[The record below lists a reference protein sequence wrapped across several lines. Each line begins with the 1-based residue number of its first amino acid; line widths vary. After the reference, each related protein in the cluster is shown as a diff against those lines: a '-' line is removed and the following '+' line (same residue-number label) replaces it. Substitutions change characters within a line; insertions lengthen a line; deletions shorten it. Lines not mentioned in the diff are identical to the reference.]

1 MSETINPITGLPVG
15 GQPTT
20 STTTGVETPINPITG
35 KALQA
40 PIPQINLG
48 NPGYDQSMLF
58 RKDYQGTRDLDK
70 FAKYNVPR
78 GQLLDWEEIRAR
90 NQSTADQWGNGL
102 AKAAVTTIGAVAE
115 NTLGVMF
122 GLGEVFSGGAYY
134 DNFVGR
140 TVDKTNEWMRE
151 NMPNYL
157 TREEQNMSGF
167 RRLGT
172 ANFWADTFA
181 NGVGY
186 SLGSIATMY
195 LTGGVGALGMVD
207 KGVKALVGANKLKAL
222 SKAVTAVT
230 NGTKL
235 ANTLKA
241 MKGGAGAY
249 KTFLTSVDG
258 ALMMSMA
265 EASVEARETQKTT
278 FDDLT
283 QAYIERTDGV
293 DNLSQIPADV
303 LKDIEDTSY
312 AAGNTNFISQLPVLA
327 GTNFIMF
334 GKQMMGFNTAA
345 KVNTDVIFD
354 AASKKAVSKFAND
367 GFWKTTLRQ
376 ATDMGRA
383 GITETF
389 QEGFQ
394 FASSTF
400 SSTYHSDRYKNG
412 GYGDMIKA
420 LNKGFSETFGSREGQ
435 ESMLVGFLV
444 GALMRGGGMAMSK
457 EYSNRKQ
464 MAQTIAD
471 IRNGGFL
478 DNAKNSLLNIQAQTE
493 VAKKMHKA
501 LQDGDKKLFKDLQF
515 QLIQFNALHAMET
528 GTFDVFMEQ
537 LENTKQL
544 SDADFAKRFG
554 YTDENGNPLQ
564 ELTDSKGKTIDSTG
578 MIKDKNQI
586 VDSLKSKINGFKT
599 MYDNVS
605 NSMPIQEPSR
615 GLPRLLKDEA
625 TRNAE
630 QNVYDNQL
638 ALRRELILRGSSIK
652 DKTDR
657 LGKIQKQMQA
667 VIDNSLA
674 GNNKMMEGSL
684 DMNQILSEFSLY
696 KTDPGTAEEGYDAN
710 KARTE
715 MVDKLNKAIKELNN
729 IDPIAAMQLR
739 ELAVDYSNISQDVT
753 RAVDVYNKL
762 SSSEAAQEQF
772 QQERQAQEEIIK
784 NQERQKEFKE
794 GTEKAK
800 TTKELDELFK
810 DASKEDKALAQKKYD
825 ELEKQEQDAFKKYVK
840 IDGNTVQEK
849 LDNLK
854 EISKKDLAPTVRA
867 GLNLAIEH
875 YESTKRKEENGEL
888 EVLPEENKND
898 TVTDKKKGEVEEVF
912 KAENTGK
919 FEAVN
924 GGRTIYYDG
933 QQVFIREANPVDAI
947 AFDKNGKPISVTFV
961 DENGNTRKEIKV
973 DTVEPM
979 AFAIL
984 GAYAE
989 KMAKQQDITDP
1000 NEIEKEKEAIVFART
1015 KAAYKG
1021 KYGALDTQSLQEKV
1035 YELDKLLET
1044 VNESI
1049 DKLTQNVASS
1059 SATSQQ
1065 VQLELFTEG
1074 DVAGLK
1080 KEAKKIRTQI
1090 TKIKNVLGAR
1100 GESIGLTS
1108 DQLSNLE
1115 SKVLQEVSKLTGEV
1129 TLSENN
1135 IVELQE
1141 KIEETNK
1148 LVEKYQQEG
1157 DTDALTA
1164 ANNDLKNYQD
1174 KLAAEQR
1181 SIERNNAFIHL
1192 ERKQLKRIED
1202 GKNKGST
1209 DSTGQPAPSTT
1220 ATTEEQVNAGK
1231 NQNIDNRAQE
1241 EGDAQVTPRFSD
1253 SQVPVKREYFTVT
1266 TSDGDVNKF
1275 RVTTRLDGSRNWEIL
1290 DGDRYVPFNNGKIA
1304 DKSVIEKDNLSTRQ
1318 ELDVFEEVGDVVTT
1332 DQTEGP
1338 DAIMNPKMKADLSK
1352 DQFNR
1357 VYGSQEVNENTNI
1370 NDDAVSAQ
1378 LEDNAATQESAGP
1391 AEQLVPP
1398 QSVEGPTFGEA
1409 LQEAVNRGE
1418 AAEPPQENGEELSL
1432 KMAGSA
1438 NVIVDQVANRTRIQV
1453 NESGV
1458 PLEPIVDELIDV
1470 QAKNNLQP
1478 GDVLT
1483 VQIVEQEGFADTENL
1498 PLYLI
1503 NSEGKY
1509 VGKLA
1514 AARGANAEAKLKDR
1528 QDIINKLRA
1537 GQEVQLGVKRVYA
1550 PNYNNAR
1557 TEAGAPFFSNPQS
1570 VFGGNPELVFQ
1581 TVTNGVRQL
1590 VTTEQGQPTSLA
1602 NEVEGNV
1609 NRRGL
1614 NSGQVGFL
1622 IPSNQVPGGQP
1633 TFSTASTANL
1643 TPQAQQRTLDALR
1656 AGDFDT
1662 AKKIVANSTTRDLAE
1677 RKDDFRKSEFLEF
1690 GEFSDGQPY
1699 LVYRDNNLG
1708 ETVRMYGSQ
1717 VQNALSGKPFS
1728 GQFVTLN
1735 SDGRYIEK
1743 AADKSKFDKLKSD
1756 FVTNFE
1762 NFLKDKKYNID
1773 KNEATTPG
1781 QYTSPVTN
1789 VSYPSYKDYLFSP
1802 QETGGRLG
1810 ILRTDL
1816 VRTRDGSLFH
1826 NPIIELTRGNIL
1838 GGTIQEAAQ
1847 NTKFAKGG
1855 TISLPQAGDQVIGD
1869 EIENPFF
1876 GDNRLDNDCNL

>member
-40 PIPQINLG
+40 PTPQINLG
-48 NPGYDQSMLF
+48 NPGYDQGLLF
-58 RKDYQGTRDLDK
+58 RTDYLGTRDLDK

-102 AKAAVTTIGAVAE
+102 AKAGVTTLGAVAE

-134 DNFVGR
+134 DNFIGR
-140 TVDKTNEWMRE
+140 TVDKTNDWMRE

-181 NGVGY
+181 NGIGY

-195 LTGGVGALGMVD
+195 LTGGLGAVGIAD
-207 KGVKALVGANKLKAL
+207 KGIRALAGANKLKSL
-222 SKAVTAVT
+222 NRAVTAVT

-235 ANTLKA
+235 ANNLKG
-241 MKGGAGAY
+241 MKGTAGAY
-249 KTFLTSVDG
+249 KTFLSSVDG

-265 EASVEARETQKTT
+265 EASVEARETQRST

-283 QAYIERTDGV
+283 KAYIERTDGV

-334 GKQMMGFNTAA
+334 GKQMMGFNTAT

-367 GFWKTTLRQ
+367 GFWKGTLRK

-383 GITETF
+383 GITEAF

-457 EYSNRKQ
+457 EYSNRKH

-471 IRNGGFL
+471 VRNGGFL
-478 DNAKNSLLNIQAQTE
+478 DNAKNSLLNIQAQTD
-493 VAKKMHKA
+493 VVKRMHKA

-515 QLIQFNALHAMET
+515 QLIQFNALHALET

-544 SDADFAKRFG
+544 SDLDFAKRFG

-605 NSMPIQEPSR
+605 NSMPIQEPAK
-615 GLPRLLKDEA
+615 GLPRLLQDAA
-625 TRNAE
+625 TRTAQ

-638 ALRRELILRGSSIK
+638 ALRRELILRGSSVK

-667 VIDNSLA
+667 VIDNSLRS
-674 GNNKMMEGSL
+674 NNKMMEGSL
-684 DMNQILSEFSLY
+684 DMNQVLSEFSLY
-696 KTDPGTAEEGYDAN
+696 KTDPGTAEEGYDAED
-710 KARTE
+710 ARTK
-715 MVDKLNKAIKELNN
+715 MIKKLNEAIVELGK
-729 IDPIAAMQLR
+729 IDPIAAMQLK
-739 ELAVDYSNISQDVT
+739 ELAQDYSDISFDVT

-762 SSSEAAQEQF
+762 SSSAAAQEQF
-772 QQERQAQEEIIK
+772 QQERKTQEEIIK
-784 NQERQKEFKE
+784 NQERQKEYRE

-800 TTKELDELFK
+800 TTEELDELFK

-825 ELEKQEQDAFKKYVK
+825 ELEKQEQDAYKKYVK

-854 EISKKDLAPTVRA
+854 QISKKDLAPTAKA
-867 GLNLAIEH
+867 GLNRAIEH
-875 YESTKRKEENGEL
+875 YESIKRREQNGEL

-933 QQVFIREANPVDAI
+933 QQVFIRESNPVDAI
-947 AFDKNGKPISVTFV
+947 GFDKNGKPISITFV
-961 DENGNTRKEIKV
+961 DENGNTRKEIKA

-979 AFAIL
+979 AVAIL

-989 KMAKQQDITDP
+989 KMGKQQDITDP
-1000 NEIEKEKEAIVFART
+1000 TEIEMLKVAIVFART

-1021 KYGALDTQSLQEKV
+1021 KYGALDTQSLKEKV

-1049 DKLTQNVASS
+1049 DKLTQNIASS
-1059 SATSQQ
+1059 NATPQQ
-1065 VQLELFTEG
+1065 VRLELFTEG

-1100 GESIGLTS
+1100 GESVGLTS

-1157 DTDALTA
+1157 DTDALA
-1164 ANNDLKNYQD
+1164 AAQTDLKNYQD

-1231 NQNIDNRAQE
+1231 NQNIDNRAQ
-1241 EGDAQVTPRFSD
+1241 
-1253 SQVPVKREYFTVT
+1253 KR
-1266 TSDGDVNKF
+1266 G
-1275 RVTTRLDGSRNWEIL
+1275 
-1290 DGDRYVPFNNGKIA
+1290 
-1304 DKSVIEKDNLSTRQ
+1304 
-1318 ELDVFEEVGDVVTT
+1318 
-1332 DQTEGP
+1332 
-1338 DAIMNPKMKADLSK
+1338 M
-1352 DQFNR
+1352 
-1357 VYGSQEVNENTNI
+1357 
-1370 NDDAVSAQ
+1370 
-1378 LEDNAATQESAGP
+1378 
-1391 AEQLVPP
+1391 
-1398 QSVEGPTFGEA
+1398 
-1409 LQEAVNRGE
+1409 
-1418 AAEPPQENGEELSL
+1418 L
-1432 KMAGSA
+1432 K
-1438 NVIVDQVANRTRIQV
+1438 
-1453 NESGV
+1453 
-1458 PLEPIVDELIDV
+1458 
-1470 QAKNNLQP
+1470 
-1478 GDVLT
+1478 
-1483 VQIVEQEGFADTENL
+1483 
-1498 PLYLI
+1498 
-1503 NSEGKY
+1503 
-1509 VGKLA
+1509 
-1514 AARGANAEAKLKDR
+1514 
-1528 QDIINKLRA
+1528 
-1537 GQEVQLGVKRVYA
+1537 
-1550 PNYNNAR
+1550 
-1557 TEAGAPFFSNPQS
+1557 
-1570 VFGGNPELVFQ
+1570 
-1581 TVTNGVRQL
+1581 
-1590 VTTEQGQPTSLA
+1590 
-1602 NEVEGNV
+1602 
-1609 NRRGL
+1609 
-1614 NSGQVGFL
+1614 
-1622 IPSNQVPGGQP
+1622 
-1633 TFSTASTANL
+1633 
-1643 TPQAQQRTLDALR
+1643 
-1656 AGDFDT
+1656 
-1662 AKKIVANSTTRDLAE
+1662 
-1677 RKDDFRKSEFLEF
+1677 
-1690 GEFSDGQPY
+1690 
-1699 LVYRDNNLG
+1699 
-1708 ETVRMYGSQ
+1708 
-1717 VQNALSGKPFS
+1717 
-1728 GQFVTLN
+1728 
-1735 SDGRYIEK
+1735 
-1743 AADKSKFDKLKSD
+1743 
-1756 FVTNFE
+1756 
-1762 NFLKDKKYNID
+1762 
-1773 KNEATTPG
+1773 
-1781 QYTSPVTN
+1781 
-1789 VSYPSYKDYLFSP
+1789 
-1802 QETGGRLG
+1802 
-1810 ILRTDL
+1810 
-1816 VRTRDGSLFH
+1816 
-1826 NPIIELTRGNIL
+1826 
-1838 GGTIQEAAQ
+1838 
-1847 NTKFAKGG
+1847 
-1855 TISLPQAGDQVIGD
+1855 
-1869 EIENPFF
+1869 
-1876 GDNRLDNDCNL
+1876 

>member
-35 KALQA
+35 KALQD
-40 PIPQINLG
+40 PTPQINLG
-48 NPGYDQSMLF
+48 NPGYDQGLLF
-58 RKDYQGTRDLDK
+58 RTDYLGTRDLDK

-102 AKAAVTTIGAVAE
+102 AKAGITTLGAVAE

-134 DNFVGR
+134 DNFIGR
-140 TVDKTNEWMRE
+140 TVDKTNDWMRE

-181 NGVGY
+181 NGIGY

-207 KGVKALVGANKLKAL
+207 KGVKALVGANKLASL

-235 ANTLKA
+235 ANTLKG
-241 MKGGAGAY
+241 MKGTAGAY

-265 EASVEARETQKTT
+265 EASVEARETQRST

-283 QAYIERTDGV
+283 KAYIERTDGV

-383 GITETF
+383 GITEAF

-420 LNKGFSETFGSREGQ
+420 LDKGFSETFGSREGQ

-457 EYSNRKQ
+457 EYSNRKH
-464 MAQTIAD
+464 MAQIIAD
-471 IRNGGFL
+471 VRNGGFL
-478 DNAKNSLLNIQAQTE
+478 DNAKNSLLNIQAQTD
-493 VAKKMHKA
+493 VVKRMHKA

-515 QLIQFNALHAMET
+515 QLIQFNALHALET

-605 NSMPIQEPSR
+605 NSMPIQEPAK
-615 GLPRLLKDEA
+615 GLPRLLQDAA
-625 TRNAE
+625 TRTAQ

-638 ALRRELILRGSSIK
+638 ALRRELILRGSSVK

-667 VIDNSLA
+667 VIDNSLRS
-674 GNNKMMEGSL
+674 NNKMMEGSL
-684 DMNQILSEFSLY
+684 DMNQVLSEFSLY
-696 KTDPGTAEEGYDAN
+696 KTDPGTAEEGYNAKD
-710 KARTE
+710 ARTK
-715 MVDKLNKAIKELNN
+715 MIKKLNEAIVELGK
-729 IDPIAAMQLR
+729 IDPIAAMQLKK
-739 ELAVDYSNISQDVT
+739 LAQDYSDISFDVT

-762 SSSEAAQEQF
+762 SSSTASQEQF
-772 QQERQAQEEIIK
+772 QQERKTQEETIK
-784 NQERQKEFKE
+784 NQERQKEYRE

-800 TTKELDELFK
+800 TTEELDELFK

-840 IDGNTVQEK
+840 IDGNTVQDK

-854 EISKKDLAPTVRA
+854 QISKKDLTPTAKA
-867 GLNLAIEH
+867 GLNRAIEH
-875 YESTKRKEENGEL
+875 YESIKRREQNGEL

-933 QQVFIREANPVDAI
+933 QKVFIREPNPVDAI
-947 AFDKNGKPISVTFV
+947 GFDKNGKPISITFV
-961 DENGNTRKEIKV
+961 DENGNTRKEIKA

-979 AFAIL
+979 AVAIL

-989 KMAKQQDITDP
+989 KMGKQQDITDP
-1000 NEIEKEKEAIVFART
+1000 TEIEMLKVAIVFART

-1021 KYGALDTQSLQEKV
+1021 KYGALDTQSLKEKV

-1049 DKLTQNVASS
+1049 DKLTQNIASS
-1059 SATSQQ
+1059 SATPQQ

-1074 DVAGLK
+1074 DVADLK

-1100 GESIGLTS
+1100 GEGVGLTS

-1157 DTDALTA
+1157 DTDALA
-1164 ANNDLKNYQD
+1164 AAQTDLKNYQD

-1220 ATTEEQVNAGK
+1220 ETTEEQVNAGK
-1231 NQNIDNRAQE
+1231 DQNIDRRAQE
-1241 EGDAQVTPRFSD
+1241 EGDAQVKPRFA
-1253 SQVPVKREYFTVT
+1253 
-1266 TSDGDVNKF
+1266 DGDVPVGYQYLTYTYEDG
-1275 RVTTRLDGSRNWEIL
+1275 VTTVKYR
-1290 DGDRYVPFNNGKIA
+1290 
-1304 DKSVIEKDNLSTRQ
+1304 
-1318 ELDVFEEVGDVVTT
+1318 
-1332 DQTEGP
+1332 
-1338 DAIMNPKMKADLSK
+1338 
-1352 DQFNR
+1352 
-1357 VYGSQEVNENTNI
+1357 
-1370 NDDAVSAQ
+1370 
-1378 LEDNAATQESAGP
+1378 AT
-1391 AEQLVPP
+1391 
-1398 QSVEGPTFGEA
+1398 
-1409 LQEAVNRGE
+1409 
-1418 AAEPPQENGEELSL
+1418 
-1432 KMAGSA
+1432 
-1438 NVIVDQVANRTRIQV
+1438 
-1453 NESGV
+1453 
-1458 PLEPIVDELIDV
+1458 
-1470 QAKNNLQP
+1470 
-1478 GDVLT
+1478 
-1483 VQIVEQEGFADTENL
+1483 
-1498 PLYLI
+1498 LYL
-1503 NSEGKY
+1503 
-1509 VGKLA
+1509 
-1514 AARGANAEAKLKDR
+1514 D
-1528 QDIINKLRA
+1528 
-1537 GQEVQLGVKRVYA
+1537 
-1550 PNYNNAR
+1550 
-1557 TEAGAPFFSNPQS
+1557 
-1570 VFGGNPELVFQ
+1570 
-1581 TVTNGVRQL
+1581 
-1590 VTTEQGQPTSLA
+1590 
-1602 NEVEGNV
+1602 
-1609 NRRGL
+1609 
-1614 NSGQVGFL
+1614 
-1622 IPSNQVPGGQP
+1622 
-1633 TFSTASTANL
+1633 
-1643 TPQAQQRTLDALR
+1643 
-1656 AGDFDT
+1656 
-1662 AKKIVANSTTRDLAE
+1662 
-1677 RKDDFRKSEFLEF
+1677 
-1690 GEFSDGQPY
+1690 
-1699 LVYRDNNLG
+1699 
-1708 ETVRMYGSQ
+1708 
-1717 VQNALSGKPFS
+1717 
-1728 GQFVTLN
+1728 
-1735 SDGRYIEK
+1735 
-1743 AADKSKFDKLKSD
+1743 
-1756 FVTNFE
+1756 
-1762 NFLKDKKYNID
+1762 
-1773 KNEATTPG
+1773 
-1781 QYTSPVTN
+1781 
-1789 VSYPSYKDYLFSP
+1789 
-1802 QETGGRLG
+1802 
-1810 ILRTDL
+1810 
-1816 VRTRDGSLFH
+1816 
-1826 NPIIELTRGNIL
+1826 
-1838 GGTIQEAAQ
+1838 
-1847 NTKFAKGG
+1847 
-1855 TISLPQAGDQVIGD
+1855 
-1869 EIENPFF
+1869 
-1876 GDNRLDNDCNL
+1876 